1 MNSIVDNIT
10 REDIISE
17 IQLLLNAD
25 IAHKKVVIL
34 VEGLDDIKFIRG
46 MCFNIDNI
54 LVIQSYSGKLGVID
68 IMQNYTSEKRVI
80 SILDKDYCNKQGG
93 EKIFYYDYCCLEMM
107 LISSE
112 DSFENIFKE
121 YIYLESLSSIEFK
134 EYLLNQLKCFSLL
147 RKINEE
153 ENLGIE
159 FYRISINDLYKNP
172 ILRIEFPEDVEV
184 VNINKLALLYDSEL
198 QGETSS
204 LEDFKDQVNKRN
216 KEILINNKDIE
227 TRLDNEYQK
236 KMDMVQLLEITNGH
250 DFCEMFASVSRL
262 HKRRGV
268 SKNII
273 ESTLR
278 CSYRDSDFYKTKLFK
293 ELRDYENRNKIEMF
307 GKLKEIG
314 I

>member
-159 FYRISINDLYKNP
+159 FYRISINDLYKNNK
-172 ILRIEFPEDVEV
+172 I
-184 VNINKLALLYDSEL
+184 NI
-198 QGETSS
+198 
-204 LEDFKDQVNKRN
+204 EDFKDQVNKRN

-293 ELRDYENRNKIEMF
+293 ELRD
-307 GKLKEIG
+307 IG

>member
-159 FYRISINDLYKNP
+159 FYRISINDLYKNNK
-172 ILRIEFPEDVEV
+172 I
-184 VNINKLALLYDSEL
+184 NI
-198 QGETSS
+198 
-204 LEDFKDQVNKRN
+204 EDFKDQVNKRN

-314 I
+314 IW